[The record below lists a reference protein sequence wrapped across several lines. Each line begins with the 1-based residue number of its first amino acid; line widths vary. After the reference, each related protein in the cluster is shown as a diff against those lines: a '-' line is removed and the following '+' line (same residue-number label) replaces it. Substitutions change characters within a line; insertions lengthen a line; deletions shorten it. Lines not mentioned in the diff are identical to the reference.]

1 MFRLLIKNFSVPS
14 PSATLIH
21 VQCLL
26 LLGLRMP
33 VLEGRIP
40 LAKRRI
46 GGGREVTSSKR
57 HSLCP
62 LRSSLNEPVSHDWCC
77 AGRVGAYPD
86 RLTVPVV
93 REGMGLAF

>member
-1 MFRLLIKNFSVPS
+1 MVSAVLRRAVTTVGLNSDGICFVFSIKNFSVPS

-46 GGGREVTSSKR
+46 GGGREVTS
-57 HSLCP
+57 
-62 LRSSLNEPVSHDWCC
+62 
-77 AGRVGAYPD
+77 
-86 RLTVPVV
+86 RL
-93 REGMGLAF
+93 E